1 MNRACYSPCVSKKS
15 PNNAERDKQVNKT
28 LTCTIAA
35 ALTATATFSWSPAPS
50 TAFAQGASGGDFV
63 APAVFQAA
71 GPTIASITG
80 TLDAFRAALG
90 GINNANT
97 AGPLA
102 GGRREINW
110 DGGGAATSLA
120 STPFT
125 GFLNNRGGLFTTP
138 GSGFVQ
144 APVTGLADTFG
155 NPTYATIFQPFSA
168 QRLFSAIDSNV
179 TIVDFFIP
187 GGLGIEANTRGFGA
201 VFSDVDEVDGSGPA
215 DKRGN
220 RGASTRL
227 DYYDENGNLLYSNYV
242 PAAPGNA
249 GFSFLGIV
257 FADARIARVRI
268 LAGDVA
274 PGPDDDRKA
283 DVVMMDDFLYGEPQ
297 IRQ

>member
-1 MNRACYSPCVSKKS
+1 
-15 PNNAERDKQVNKT
+15 VNKT
-28 LTCTIAA
+28 LTCTTMA
-35 ALTATATFSWSPAPS
+35 ALAASATFSWNPAPS
-50 TAFAQGASGGDFV
+50 TALAQGASTREFI
-63 APAVFQAA
+63 APSVFQAA
-71 GPTIASITG
+71 GPTTASIAG
-80 TLDAFRAALG
+80 TLDAFRLALG

-102 GGRREINW
+102 AGRREINW
-110 DGGGAATSLA
+110 DGGGTATSPVP
-120 STPFT
+120 TPFT

-144 APVTGLADTFG
+144 APPAGLADTFA
-155 NPTYATIFQPFSA
+155 NPSYTTTFQPFSPA
-168 QRLFSAIDSNV
+168 RLFSAVDSNV

-215 DKRGN
+215 GKQGN

-227 DYYDENGNLLYSNYV
+227 DYYDESGNLLYSNFV
-242 PAAPGNA
+242 PAAPGSA

-268 LAGDVA
+268 LAGDVQ
-274 PGPDDDRKA
+274 PGADDGGKTDI
-283 DVVMMDDFLYGEPQ
+283 VMMDDFLYGEPQ

>member
-1 MNRACYSPCVSKKS
+1 M
-15 PNNAERDKQVNKT
+15 NKT
-28 LTCTIAA
+28 LSCTITA
-35 ALTATATFSWSPAPS
+35 ALAATATFSWSPAPS
-50 TAFAQGASGGDFV
+50 TAFAQGASGRDFV

-71 GPTIASITG
+71 GPTTASIAG

-90 GINNANT
+90 GINNANN

-102 GGRREINW
+102 TGRREINW

-144 APVTGLADTFG
+144 APATGIADTFG

-168 QRLFSAIDSNV
+168 QRLFSPIDSNV

-242 PAAPGNA
+242 PAAPGSA
-249 GFSFLGIV
+249 GFSFLGIA

-274 PGPDDDRKA
+274 AGPDDDRKA

>member
-1 MNRACYSPCVSKKS
+1 MRLLQSLRLEQP
-15 PNNAERDKQVNKT
+15 PNHAERDKQVNKT
-28 LTCTIAA
+28 LTCTITA
-35 ALTATATFSWSPAPS
+35 ALAATATFSGSPSS
-50 TAFAQGASGGDFV
+50 TTALALASSPHDFV
-63 APAVFQAA
+63 APSVFQAA
-71 GPTIASITG
+71 GPTTASIAG
-80 TLDAFRAALG
+80 TIDAFRLALG
-90 GINNANT
+90 GINNANN

-102 GGRREINW
+102 TGRREINW
-110 DGGGAATSLA
+110 DGGGTATSPVP
-120 STPFT
+120 TPFT

-144 APVTGLADTFG
+144 APATGIADTFG
-155 NPTYATIFQPFSA
+155 NLTYATVFQPFSPA
-168 QRLFSAIDSNV
+168 RLFSAVDSNV

-215 DKRGN
+215 GKRGN

-227 DYYDENGNLLYSNYV
+227 DYYDENGNLLYSNFV
-242 PAAPGNA
+242 PAAPGNG

-268 LAGDVA
+268 LAGDEQA
-274 PGPDDDRKA
+274 GADDAGKTDI
-283 DVVMMDDFLYGEPQ
+283 VMMDDFIYGEPQ